1 MVLQRVN
8 WDMQVL
14 GAGERKDSL
23 INVIN
28 WGKGIVKK
36 YKSQLEFQLDCG
48 EGCDKEEFE
57 KVV

>member
-1 MVLQRVN
+1 MK
-8 WDMQVL
+8 VL